1 MTILE
6 SSRITVKG
14 GPIGTK
20 EETMHGFRHFFKVHK
35 LSVLAVWAVCSTLIA
50 VGFGTAWV
58 SQQNR
63 AGEEAQVSAT
73 ARDFLMALTNFNPK
87 TVGADFGRIQSYAT
101 GKFAIQATSFFGTS
115 IRSELANASA
125 SSRGRIEHLFVE
137 SLDSS
142 DSSVYAVINQT
153 YVNTKIKSPKSD
165 ILRMVLDLSN
175 TSKGWRISSVTVL
188 S

>member
-6 SSRITVKG
+6 STRITVKDRPPG
-14 GPIGTK
+14 SKVEP
-20 EETMHGFRHFFKVHK
+20 MHGLRYFFKAHK
-35 LSVLAVWAVCSTLIA
+35 VFVLAVWAICATLLA
-50 VGFGTAWV
+50 VGFGTAWA

-73 ARDFLMALTNFNPK
+73 SRDFLMALTNFNPK
-87 TVGADFGRIQSYAT
+87 TVGTDFGRIQSYAT
-101 GKFAIQATSFFGTS
+101 GKFATQATSFFGTS
-115 IRSELANASA
+115 IRRKLAVASA
-125 SSRGRIEHLFVE
+125 SSRGHIKHLFVE
-137 SLDSS
+137 SLGGSS
-142 DSSVYAVINQT
+142 SSVYAVVNQT